1 MFKHVLTLGT
11 FDLFHTGHVA
21 FLKTCADIGRVTVAL
36 NTDKYA
42 GEFKYKPICSLEE
55 RMEVIQAL
63 RAVNCVRVND
73 GDCSKVIKQ
82 WARDVFRRHEPK
94 FLVIGVDWMPTEY
107 YLAQLGITLAF
118 LKQLNVTLLFVGEQ
132 HTLHTSEIK
141 ERCQKR
147 QSL

>member
-1 MFKHVLTLGT
+1 MYKHVLTLGT
-11 FDLFHTGHVA
+11 FDLFHAGHVA

-42 GEFKYKPICSLEE
+42 GEFKYKPICNLEE
-55 RMEVIQAL
+55 RMEVV
-63 RAVNCVRVND
+63 RAQRSVERVIIND
-73 GDCSKVIKQ
+73 GHCGKVIKS
-82 WARDVFRRHEPK
+82 WAKDCFRQNEAK
-94 FLVIGVDWMPTEY
+94 FLVIGEDWMPTLH
-107 YLAQLGITLAF
+107 YLGQLGITLAF
-118 LKQLNVTLLFVGEQ
+118 LKQLNSTLLFVGEQ